1 MNTQMYP
8 FLRIA
13 IVLVA
18 GIMRCAVWTCTCKT
32 GVLCAC
38 GIGVHHYCSV
48 QEVGHPSFDDIAAD
62 A

>member
-18 GIMRCAVWTCTCKT
+18 GIMVGDLVCTCSGKS
-32 GVLCAC
+32 GVRGTC
-38 GIGVHHYCSV
+38 GIGVRHCCGV
-48 QEVGHPSFDDIAAD
+48 
-62 A
+62 

>member
-18 GIMRCAVWTCTCKT
+18 GIM
-32 GVLCAC
+32 
-38 GIGVHHYCSV
+38 
-48 QEVGHPSFDDIAAD
+48 VGDMLYGHVPVRVVFGLSLIHI
-62 A
+62 